1 MYKILFSCDG
11 CGSKMSDEEAEAS
24 VKEAQ
29 SFSNPPPQEVFCS
42 RCLAIAQDYWKS
54 KADEIQKVL
63 SEMNNR
69 LVNHRNRFFQ
79 STTLKAVK

>member
-11 CGSKMSDEEAEAS
+11 CGSKMSDEETEAS
-24 VKEAQ
+24 SKEAHA
-29 SFSNPPPQEVFCS
+29 FSNPPPQEVFCN
-42 RCLAIAQDYWKS
+42 RCIPIAQDYWTS
-54 KADEIQKVL
+54 RADELQKVL

-79 STTLKAVK
+79 GTALKAVK

>member
-11 CGSKMSDEEAEAS
+11 CGSKMSDGEAEAS
-24 VKEAQ
+24 SKEAQ
-29 SFSNPPPQEVFCS
+29 VFSNPPPQEVFGN

-54 KADEIQKVL
+54 RTDELQKVV
-63 SEMNNR
+63 SEMHNR

-79 STTLKAVK
+79 GNALKAVK

>member
-11 CGSKMSDEEAEAS
+11 CGSKMSDGEAEAS
-24 VKEAQ
+24 SKEAQ
-29 SFSNPPPQEVFCS
+29 VFSNPPPQEVFCN

-54 KADEIQKVL
+54 RTDELQKVV
-63 SEMNNR
+63 SEMHNR

-79 STTLKAVK
+79 GNALKDVK